1 MNKFIFILNPKSGKG
16 RGAQIFKLLKSL
28 LLEKNINFEIHST
41 TGKMDANAISQRID
55 TASTDTIIAVGG
67 DGTVNEIVNGI
78 IESKK
83 IVKFAVLPI
92 GSGNDFARSVN
103 LLENWQKVLD
113 YILLSD
119 NYKVIDLA
127 KIEVKDSKSF
137 SRYFACNCG
146 IGFEAE
152 VAFQASLNKYL
163 KGLPLYLYS
172 VLKVMK
178 NYSSS
183 HYDGKLDTFEINSK
197 KILISIGNGTT
208 AGGGFK
214 LNPFAKL
221 NDGFLD
227 YCVADDLTKFQIL
240 KVLPNAI
247 TGNHIHSKFIAHGK
261 FKTAFFEIDKPTC
274 IHIDGEVISTNAK
287 YVTITVMPNS
297 LRTLCRE

>member
-1 MNKFIFILNPKSGKG
+1 MKKFHFIVNPNSGKG
-16 RGAQIFKLLKSL
+16 RGGRILRALVSILERKGTNHKISITSAKLDAKRIVTNLELLKNDIL
-28 LLEKNINFEIHST
+28 V
-41 TGKMDANAISQRID
+41 
-55 TASTDTIIAVGG
+55 AVGG
-67 DGTVNEIVNGI
+67 DGTVNEVVNGI
-78 IESKK
+78 VDSRKE
-83 IVKFAVLPI
+83 VRFAVLPI

-103 LLENWQKVLD
+103 LLDDWQNVLD
-113 YILLSD
+113 YILISD

-127 KIEVKDSKSF
+127 KIEVTDSKFF

-163 KGLPLYLYS
+163 KGLPLYLFS

-183 HYDGKLDTFEINSK
+183 NYFGKLDTFEINSK
-197 KILISIGNGTT
+197 KILISIGNGIT

-227 YCVADDLTKFQIL
+227 YCVADDLTKLQIL
-240 KVLPNAI
+240 KVLPSAI
-247 TGNHIHSKFIAHGK
+247 KGNHINSKFIAHGK
-261 FKTAFFEIDKPTC
+261 FKRAFFEIKKPAC
-274 IHIDGEVISTNAK
+274 VHIDGEVVSTNAK
-287 YVTITVMPNS
+287 NVIITVMPNS
-297 LRTLCRE
+297 LNTLYRE

>member
-1 MNKFIFILNPKSGKG
+1 MKKFIFILNPKSGKG
-16 RGAQIFKLLKSL
+16 RGAQVYKLLKPL

-55 TASTDTIIAVGG
+55 TASIDTIIAVGG

-78 IESKK
+78 IESNKL
-83 IVKFAVLPI
+83 VKFAVLPI

-103 LLENWQKVLD
+103 LLDNWQKVLD
-113 YILLSD
+113 YILSSD

-127 KIEVKDSKSF
+127 KIEVTDSKCF

-163 KGLPLYLYS
+163 KGLPLYLFS

-183 HYDGKLDTFEINSK
+183 NYVGKLDTFEINSK
-197 KILISIGNGTT
+197 KILISIGNGMT

-221 NDGFLD
+221 DDGFLD
-227 YCVADDLTKFQIL
+227 YCVADDLTKLQIL

-261 FKTAFFEIDKPTC
+261 FKRAFFEIKKPAC
-274 IHIDGEVISTNAK
+274 VHIDGEVVSTNAK
-287 YVTITVMPNS
+287 NVIITVMLNS
-297 LRTLCRE
+297 LNTLYRE